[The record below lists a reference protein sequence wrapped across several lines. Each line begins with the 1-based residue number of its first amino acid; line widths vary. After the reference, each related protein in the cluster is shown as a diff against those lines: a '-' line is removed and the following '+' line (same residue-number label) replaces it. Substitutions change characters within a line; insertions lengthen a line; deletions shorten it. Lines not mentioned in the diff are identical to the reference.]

1 MGPRRRLA
9 ALVTGGLAL
18 IIAACSSGSG
28 SRPAGSGSG
37 GTAGTPAASHV
48 GSPAASPGGGPA
60 SPAQHL
66 PGPPLPSG
74 MTALT
79 PAQLRRAYDVD
90 PLLRRGVDG
99 RGQTIVIVDPFG
111 SPSIAHDLAY
121 FDQEFGL
128 PAPPSLKVI
137 QPTGPVPP
145 YRPTPNRAT
154 AAAETTLD
162 VEAAHVMAP
171 GASLLVVETNK
182 VELEGRTG
190 FPQIVAAEK
199 YVIRHHLGGVI
210 SQSFGATEQTF
221 ASAAGLRSLRGSF
234 LLAARPAY
242 RVTVLAATGDTGAA
256 GYTYSMAGVFPS
268 PAVSWPAS
276 DPLVTAVGGT
286 ELNLSPAGRRRSQDV
301 AWPQGGGGRSS
312 VFARPAYQQGLP
324 GVTAAHRVIP
334 DIAMDGSCE
343 SGMAAFGVGQ
353 SALPKPGWFVAC
365 GTSLSTPLLAGLVA
379 LAGQQAGHS
388 LGLINPALYRMA
400 AAHDRGIVDV
410 RRGDNSYPLSGSPS
424 VHGFT
429 AGPGYDLTTGVG
441 TVDAAYFV
449 PDLARLAG

>member
-1 MGPRRRLA
+1 MLA
-9 ALVTGGLAL
+9 VT
-18 IIAACSSGSG
+18 ACSG
-28 SRPAGSGSG
+28 GSG
-37 GTAGTPAASHV
+37 GSGASGGAGGSGGSGGAGTPASSHP
-48 GSPAASPGGGPA
+48 GSPVAPASPGGPA
-60 SPAQHL
+60 SPARPL
-66 PGPPLPSG
+66 RGPPLPSG

-79 PAQLRRAYDVD
+79 PAQLRRAYDVN
-90 PLLRRGVDG
+90 PLLRRGIDG

-111 SPSIAHDLAY
+111 SPSIEHDLAY

-171 GASLLVVETNK
+171 GASLLVAETNK

-199 YVIRHHLGGVI
+199 YVIRRHLGGVI

-221 ASAAGLRSLRGSF
+221 ASPAALRALRGSF
-234 LLAARPAY
+234 LLAAKPAY

-286 ELNLSPAGRRRSQDV
+286 QLDLSPSGRRRSADV

-324 GVTAAHRVIP
+324 GVTRAHRLIP
-334 DIAMDGSCE
+334 DISMDGSCD

-400 AAHDRGIVDV
+400 ASHAPGIVDV
-410 RRGDNSYPLSGSPS
+410 VRGDNAFTFSR
-424 VHGFT
+424 HGKT
-429 AGPGYDLTTGVG
+429 HAVAGFHAQRGYDLVSGLG
-441 TVDAAYFV
+441 TIDAARFV
-449 PDLARLAG
+449 SELARAAG

>member
-1 MGPRRRLA
+1 
-9 ALVTGGLAL
+9 
-18 IIAACSSGSG
+18 
-28 SRPAGSGSG
+28 
-37 GTAGTPAASHV
+37 
-48 GSPAASPGGGPA
+48 
-60 SPAQHL
+60 
-66 PGPPLPSG
+66 
-74 MTALT
+74 
-79 PAQLRRAYDVD
+79 
-90 PLLRRGVDG
+90 
-99 RGQTIVIVDPFG
+99 
-111 SPSIAHDLAY
+111 
-121 FDQEFGL
+121 
-128 PAPPSLKVI
+128 VI

-162 VEAAHVMAP
+162 VEAAHVLAP

-190 FPQIVAAEK
+190 FPEIVAAEK

-221 ASAAGLRSLRGSF
+221 RSAAGLRSLRGSF

-312 VFARPAYQQGLP
+312 VFARPDYQQGLP

-334 DIAMDGSCE
+334 DISMDGSCA

-353 SALPKPGWFVAC
+353 SARPKPGWFVAC

-379 LAGQQAGHS
+379 LASQQAGHS

-400 AAHDRGIVDV
+400 AAHDRGIVDI
-410 RRGDNSYPLSGSPS
+410 RHGDNSYPLSGSPS

-449 PDLARLAG
+449 PELARLAG

>member
-1 MGPRRRLA
+1 M
-9 ALVTGGLAL
+9 V
-18 IIAACSSGSG
+18 
-28 SRPAGSGSG
+28 
-37 GTAGTPAASHV
+37 
-48 GSPAASPGGGPA
+48 
-60 SPAQHL
+60 
-66 PGPPLPSG
+66 
-74 MTALT
+74 ALT

-90 PLLRRGVDG
+90 PLLRRGIDG

-145 YRPTPNRAT
+145 YRPTPNRAI
-154 AAAETTLD
+154 AAAETSLD

-199 YVIRHHLGGVI
+199 YVIRRHLGGVI

-221 ASAAGLRSLRGSF
+221 ASPGALRALRGSF

-256 GYTYSMAGVFPS
+256 GYTYSMAGLFPS

-286 ELNLSPAGRRRSQDV
+286 ELDLSPAGRRRSADV

-312 VFARPAYQQGLP
+312 VFTRPAYQEGLR
-324 GVTAAHRVIP
+324 GTTSHRLIP
-334 DIAMDGSCE
+334 DISMDGSCD
-343 SGMAAFGVGQ
+343 SGMAAFGVGR
-353 SALPKPGWFVAC
+353 SATPKPGWFVAC

-388 LGLINPALYRMA
+388 LGLINPALYQMA

-410 RRGDNSYPLSGSPS
+410 RHGDNTYPLSGGPS
-424 VHGFT
+424 VKGFT
-429 AGPGYDLTTGVG
+429 AGPGYDLTTGLG

-449 PDLARLAG
+449 PELARRAG

>member
-1 MGPRRRLA
+1 
-9 ALVTGGLAL
+9 
-18 IIAACSSGSG
+18 
-28 SRPAGSGSG
+28 
-37 GTAGTPAASHV
+37 
-48 GSPAASPGGGPA
+48 
-60 SPAQHL
+60 
-66 PGPPLPSG
+66 
-74 MTALT
+74 
-79 PAQLRRAYDVD
+79 
-90 PLLRRGVDG
+90 
-99 RGQTIVIVDPFG
+99 
-111 SPSIAHDLAY
+111 
-121 FDQEFGL
+121 
-128 PAPPSLKVI
+128 
-137 QPTGPVPP
+137 VPP
-145 YRPTPNRAT
+145 YRPTPNRAI
-154 AAAETTLD
+154 AAAETSLD

-210 SQSFGATEQTF
+210 SQSFGATEETF

-234 LLAARPAY
+234 LMAARPAY

-256 GYTYSMAGVFPS
+256 GYTYSMQGVFPS
-268 PAVSWPAS
+268 PVVSWPAS

-286 ELNLSPAGRRRSQDV
+286 ELNLSPSGRRRSQDV

-312 VFARPAYQQGLP
+312 VFARPSYQDGLP

-334 DIAMDGSCE
+334 DIAMDGSCD

-353 SALPKPGWFVAC
+353 SAGPKPGWFVAC

-400 AAHDRGIVDV
+400 AAHHRGIVDV

-449 PDLARLAG
+449 PGLARLAG